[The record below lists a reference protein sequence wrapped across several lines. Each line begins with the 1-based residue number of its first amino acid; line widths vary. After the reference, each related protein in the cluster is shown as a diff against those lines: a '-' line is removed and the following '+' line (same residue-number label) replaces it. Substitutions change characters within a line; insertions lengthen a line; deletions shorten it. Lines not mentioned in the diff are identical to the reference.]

1 MITRPKDCQRG
12 PMKELAKRAIVAA
25 CGVSLCSY
33 QQSPN
38 QAMGSTI
45 RPFVQIAEEQP
56 AHDQIP
62 IDDAI
67 NKCVA
72 IANIHPGLRFPAGW
86 RFEAWLDVE
95 TAGETISTNFDPK
108 WALYQQP
115 YYDAFARCMLD
126 NGLPLVTRN
135 GKILNPR
142 VR

>member
-95 TAGETISTNFDPK
+95 TAGETVGADFQPKMGVISATVLRRLCTLHARQRPTACYEK
-108 WALYQQP
+108 WQ
-115 YYDAFARCMLD
+115 
-126 NGLPLVTRN
+126 
-135 GKILNPR
+135 NP
-142 VR
+142 